1 MEMPMTQLV
10 PDTRIKGETLKF
22 DFPGLRIGVAEYAE
36 GPTGTTVFHFPGRV
50 KAAVDVRG
58 GFPGTFNVDI
68 LRLGYD
74 TKIMDAFVIS
84 GGSIYGLA
92 AAGGVVAALKEDGLR
107 SGDISNVGFAAGAIV
122 FDLGDR
128 RVNEICPDAALG
140 AAAFRAAQEGV
151 FPLGAHGAGRMTK
164 HGLYFGL
171 NLHSGQGGA
180 FRQVGKTKI
189 AAFVVANPV
198 GLIVDRQGR
207 LATGGQPLPRGLT
220 TIQDALAGVPY
231 PRDAAGFMK
240 PGHWPEAT
248 TPMSNTT
255 ISLVVTNRKLP
266 FASVQRMGF
275 QVHSSMG
282 RAIQPFAT
290 GWDGDV
296 HFAATT
302 DEVDDPDF
310 PDAEI
315 ATLASEVMW
324 DALLSVNARRD
335 NTALNHASA
344 DRLADVD
351 GDYLFDRDFAL
362 RVRRAASG
370 LRLEVTGKRGLF
382 GLPHGTALDAIIES
396 GGRFVVEGPALRPFR
411 DGAFI
416 GNSERIDRIVINL
429 GHWQQIGHRYQ
440 DRK

>member
-1 MEMPMTQLV
+1 MPQPV
-10 PDTRIKGETLKF
+10 PDTRIKGDDLKF

-36 GPTGTTVFHFPGRV
+36 GPTGTTVFHFPDRV

-92 AAGGVVAALKEDGLR
+92 AAGGVLAALKEDGHR

-140 AAAFRAAQEGV
+140 AAALRAAREGV

-164 HGLYFGL
+164 QGLYFGL
-171 NLHSGQGGA
+171 DLHSGQGGA

-207 LATGGQPLPRGLT
+207 LAVGGQMLPRGLT
-220 TIQDALAGVPY
+220 TIADALAGVPY

-240 PGHWPEAT
+240 QGHWPEAA

-266 FASVQRMGF
+266 FAAVQRMGY

-302 DEVDDPDF
+302 DEVDDPNF
-310 PDAEI
+310 PEAEI

-324 DALLSVNARRD
+324 DALLGVNARRES
-335 NTALNHASA
+335 ASLGHAGPQ
-344 DRLADVD
+344 LLGDVD
-351 GDYLFDRDFAL
+351 GDYRFDRDFAL
-362 RVRRAASG
+362 RIRRIPAG
-370 LRLEVTGKRGLF
+370 LGLDVTGKRGFF
-382 GLPHGTALDAIIES
+382 GLPQGTRLNASIQSD
-396 GGRFVVEGPALRPFR
+396 GRFLVEGPPLRPFR

-416 GNSERIDRIVINL
+416 SDGKRIGQVIVNL
-429 GHWQQIGHRYQ
+429 GHWQQTGHRL
-440 DRK
+440 

>member
-1 MEMPMTQLV
+1 MTARPQPV

-36 GPTGTTVFHFPGRV
+36 GPTGTTVFHFPDRV

-68 LRLGYD
+68 LRYGYD
-74 TKIMDAFVIS
+74 SKIMDAFVIS

-140 AAAFRAAQEGV
+140 AAALRAAQEGV

-164 HGLYFGL
+164 QGLYFGL
-171 NLHSGQGGA
+171 DLHSGQGGA
-180 FRQVGKTKI
+180 FRQIGKTKI

-207 LATGGQPLPRGLT
+207 LATGGQKLPSGLA
-220 TIQDALAGVPY
+220 TIHDALAGVPY

-240 PGHWPEAT
+240 KEHWPEAA

-310 PDAEI
+310 PEAEI

-324 DALLSVNARRD
+324 DAILSVNARRESA
-335 NTALNHASA
+335 ALSHA
-344 DRLADVD
+344 DLKLLGDVD
-351 GDYLFDRDFAL
+351 GDYRFDRDFGL
-362 RVRRAASG
+362 HIRRTAAG
-370 LRLEVTGKRGLF
+370 LRLDITGKRGFF
-382 GLPHGTALDAIIES
+382 GLPQGTSVNAGID
-396 GGRFVVEGPALRPFR
+396 GDGRFIVEGPALRPFR
-411 DGAFI
+411 DGAFFHD
-416 GNSERIDRIVINL
+416 GLRIDRIAVNL
-429 GHWQQIGHRYQ
+429 GPWQQIGHR
-440 DRK
+440 R

>member
-1 MEMPMTQLV
+1 MTAMPQPL
-10 PDTRIKGETLKF
+10 PDTGLKGEALKL

-68 LRLGYD
+68 LRFGYD

-92 AAGGVVAALKEDGLR
+92 AAGGVVAALKEDGHR
-107 SGDISNVGFAAGAIV
+107 SGDIGNVGFASGAII

-128 RVNEICPDAALG
+128 RVNELCPDAALG
-140 AAAFRAAQEGV
+140 AAALRAAREGV

-164 HGLYFGL
+164 QGLYFGL
-171 NLHSGQGGA
+171 DLHSGQGGA

-189 AAFVVANPV
+189 AAFAVANPV
-198 GLIVDRQGR
+198 GVIVDRQGR
-207 LATGGQPLPRGLT
+207 VAAGGQKLPQGIS
-220 TIQDALAGVPY
+220 TIADLLAGVPY
-231 PRDAAGFMK
+231 PRNAAGFMK
-240 PGHWPEAT
+240 QGHWTEAAI
-248 TPMSNTT
+248 PPSNTT

-266 FASVQRMGF
+266 FAAVQRLGY

-296 HFAATT
+296 LFAATT

-310 PDAEI
+310 PEAEI

-324 DALLSVNARRD
+324 DALLSVNAQRNAVPLD
-335 NTALNHASA
+335 HAGLPML
-344 DRLADVD
+344 DDVD
-351 GDYLFDRDFAL
+351 GDYVFDRSFSL
-362 RVRRAASG
+362 RIRRTKAG
-370 LRLEVTGKRGLF
+370 LSFDVTGKRGFF
-382 GLPHGTALDAIIES
+382 GLPQGATLHATIES
-396 GGRFVVEGPALRPFR
+396 NGRFLVDGPALRPFR
-411 DGAFI
+411 DGAFMAE
-416 GNSERIDRIVINL
+416 GKRISRVVVNL
-429 GHWQQIGHRYQ
+429 GHWQQTGHRQ
-440 DRK
+440 